1 MKFTDRTEITVGS
14 VRYLPK
20 PIGTLEMSSY
30 EFLLG
35 LILYQP
41 PVLFVLLLLVGFC
54 YHQFGPIQPCRYLE
68 LLLPIL
74 LLVAIITK
82 PKRPT
87 LRRRSVHLKHPPD
100 LLLCQVLS
108 FFVILNLTYNHIPY
122 INFHLDRN

>member
-1 MKFTDRTEITVGS
+1 
-14 VRYLPK
+14 
-20 PIGTLEMSSY
+20 MSSY

-54 YHQFGPIQPCRYLE
+54 YHQFGPTQPCRYLE

-74 LLVAIITK
+74 LLVVIITK
-82 PKRPT
+82 PKIPT
-87 LRRRSVHLKHPPD
+87 LLIMFVLLIFPPD

-108 FFVILNLTYNHIPY
+108 FFVILNLTCNHIPY
-122 INFHLDRN
+122 INFHL